1 MSKKFFK
8 GSVMLNPTPVVLIT
22 SKNKKNKVNVFTV
35 GWIST
40 VCTKPPMIAMG
51 IRPER
56 LSHEYIK
63 ETMECVVNLPSR
75 DMVKIVDYCGVRS
88 GKVEDKIKHFN
99 LELEPGEK
107 IETPSLKKSPVAL
120 ECKVTDLSKLG
131 THDMFLCEVVG
142 VKVEDSLINSN
153 GKIEFNKANI
163 ITNCDGEYFGINLK
177 SLGTFGYS
185 VAKKKNKN
193 RSFKEN
199 NNNKSLKQ
207 KERKY

>member
-1 MSKKFFK
+1 
-8 GSVMLNPTPVVLIT
+8 
-22 SKNKKNKVNVFTV
+22 
-35 GWIST
+35 
-40 VCTKPPMIAMG
+40 MIAMG

-56 LSHEYIK
+56 LSYDYIK

-99 LELEPGEK
+99 LELESGEN
-107 IETPSLKKSPVAL
+107 ITTPSLKKAPIAL
-120 ECKVTDLSKLG
+120 ECKVTNITKLG

-142 VKVEDSLINSN
+142 VKVEDSLINAN
-153 GKIEFNKANI
+153 GKIDFNRANL
-163 ITNCDGEYFGINLK
+163 ITYCHGEYFGINLK
-177 SLGTFGYS
+177 ALGSFGYS

-193 RSFKEN
+193 KSIKE
-199 NNNKSLKQ
+199 NNNKSLKR

>member
-1 MSKKFFK
+1 MSKTLFK

-22 SKNKKNKVNVFTV
+22 SKNKKDKVNVFTV

-56 LSHEYIK
+56 LSYDYIK

-99 LELEPGEK
+99 LELESGEN
-107 IETPSLKKSPVAL
+107 ITTPSLKKAPIAL
-120 ECKVTDLSKLG
+120 ECKVTNITKLG

-142 VKVEDSLINSN
+142 VKVEDSLINAN
-153 GKIEFNKANI
+153 GKIEFNRANL
-163 ITNCDGEYFGINLK
+163 ITYCHGEYFGINLK
-177 SLGTFGYS
+177 ALGSFGYS

-193 RSFKEN
+193 KSIKE
-199 NNNKSLKQ
+199 NNNKSLKR

>member
-1 MSKKFFK
+1 MSKTLFK

-22 SKNKKNKVNVFTV
+22 SKNKKDKVNVFTV

-56 LSHEYIK
+56 LSYDYIN

-99 LELEPGEK
+99 LELEPGEN
-107 IETPSLKKSPVAL
+107 ITTPSLKKAPIAL
-120 ECKVTDLSKLG
+120 ECKVTNITKLG

-142 VKVEDSLINSN
+142 VKVEDSLINAN
-153 GKIEFNKANI
+153 GKIEFNRANL
-163 ITNCDGEYFGINLK
+163 ITYCHGEYFGINLK
-177 SLGTFGYS
+177 ALGSFGYS

-193 RSFKEN
+193 KSIKE
-199 NNNKSLKQ
+199 NNNKSLKR

>member
-1 MSKKFFK
+1 MSKTLFK

-22 SKNKKNKVNVFTV
+22 SKNKEDKVNVFTV

-56 LSHEYIK
+56 LSYDYIK

-99 LELEPGEK
+99 LELESGEN
-107 IETPSLKKSPVAL
+107 ITTPSLKKAPIAL
-120 ECKVTDLSKLG
+120 ECKVTNITKLG

-142 VKVEDSLINSN
+142 VKVEDSLINAN
-153 GKIEFNKANI
+153 GKIEFNRANL
-163 ITNCDGEYFGINLK
+163 ITYCHGEYFGINLK
-177 SLGTFGYS
+177 ALGSFGYS

-193 RSFKEN
+193 KSIKE
-199 NNNKSLKQ
+199 NNNKSLKR

>member
-1 MSKKFFK
+1 MNKINFK

-22 SKNKKNKVNVFTV
+22 SKNKKDKVNVFTV

-56 LSHEYIK
+56 LSYDYIK

-99 LELEPGEK
+99 LELESGEN
-107 IETPSLKKSPVAL
+107 ITTPSLKKAPIAL
-120 ECKVTDLSKLG
+120 ECKVTNITKLG

-142 VKVEDSLINSN
+142 VKVEDSLINAN
-153 GKIEFNKANI
+153 GKIDFNRANL
-163 ITNCDGEYFGINLK
+163 ITYCHGEYFGINLK
-177 SLGTFGYS
+177 ALGSFGYS

-193 RSFKEN
+193 KSIKE
-199 NNNKSLKQ
+199 NNNKSLKR